1 MWKKLHDFENGIL
14 TDAYTVFG
22 SFVNK
27 KSVTF
32 RVWAPNAKS
41 VSVVGD
47 FNGWNRDCHKMEN
60 IGYGVWQTEIE
71 KISKFTTYK

>member
-47 FNGWNRDCHKMEN
+47 FKGWNRDWHIM
-60 IGYGVWQTEIE
+60 
-71 KISKFTTYK
+71 